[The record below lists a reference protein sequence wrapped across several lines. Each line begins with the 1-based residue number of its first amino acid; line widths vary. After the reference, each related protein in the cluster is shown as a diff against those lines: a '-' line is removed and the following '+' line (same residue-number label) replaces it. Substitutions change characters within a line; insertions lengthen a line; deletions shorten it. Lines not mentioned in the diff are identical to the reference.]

1 MSSDTNHVLLTMH
14 MCGLG
19 LSGFRCLSA
28 AFFLAN
34 PLKSVGVGERVVGV
48 GSAELV
54 GQRFGPSTAISPL
67 WTQLAKTTNALHCE
81 LFRMSK
87 FR

>member
-1 MSSDTNHVLLTMH
+1 MSRDTNHVLLTMH

-19 LSGFRCLSA
+19 LSGFRCLPA

-48 GSAELV
+48 VRYL
-54 GQRFGPSTAISPL
+54 
-67 WTQLAKTTNALHCE
+67 
-81 LFRMSK
+81 
-87 FR
+87 